1 MQNAFRGHLV
11 VLADERT
18 YSDGETFTAAIK
30 RLDIAPIIGKRT
42 AGAGVWL
49 SGRNR
54 LSDNG
59 IARVSEFP
67 YFTMDGEWLV
77 EGYGVSP
84 TIEVDNLPHATFGG
98 KDAQLEA
105 AIEYLQQKIEEE
117 PIPEMKAK
125 PFPANGI
132 PAVEE

>member
-1 MQNAFRGHLV
+1 LV
-11 VLADERT
+11 
-18 YSDGETFTAAIK
+18 AAIK
-30 RLDIAPIIGKRT
+30 RLDIAPVIGKRT

-67 YFTMDGEWLV
+67 YFGMNGEWLV

-84 TIEVDNLPHATFGG
+84 TIEIDNLPHATFGG
-98 KDAQLEA
+98 ADAQLDA
-105 AIEYLQQKIEEE
+105 AINYLQRKIKDE
-117 PIPEMKAK
+117 PV
-125 PFPANGI
+125 PALRADPYPKNGM